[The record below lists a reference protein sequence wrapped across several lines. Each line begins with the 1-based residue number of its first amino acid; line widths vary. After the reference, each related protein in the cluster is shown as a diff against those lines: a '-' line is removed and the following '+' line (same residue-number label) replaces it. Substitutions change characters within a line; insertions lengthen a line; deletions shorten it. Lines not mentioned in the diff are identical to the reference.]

1 MGERPIKN
9 SKTSVIITTYNDAD
23 YLRRSIPSVINQ
35 TLKPQEIIIIDDG
48 SDNNSSKL
56 LTNSFAEKT
65 DIPIIYHK
73 KENGGPSSARNAGIG
88 LASGEFILFLDSD
101 DELLTNSIEWRQKIL
116 ESLGDNYASVY
127 CGRIERIN
135 NKKNNKIEIIEREG
149 SLDVSL
155 VGRKNGV
162 PGQITNH
169 IFRKYIL
176 LEVKGYNEHLK
187 FNEDFELIMR
197 IAKKWKFRGVNE
209 AGFIHHIRDD
219 SWSKIDHRAAYDG
232 VEDFLN
238 IAHSNKLMPMKE
250 IHKRRK
256 ENRLSLSRKLL
267 TNKTSWKEAIP
278 FIDEAFD
285 IIGPRNLK
293 EFILFFLNQI
303 LKRF

>member
-1 MGERPIKN
+1 M
-9 SKTSVIITTYNDAD
+9 IITTYNDAD
-23 YLRRSIPSVINQ
+23 YLRRSIPSAINQ
-35 TLKPQEIIIIDDG
+35 TLKPKEIIIIDDG
-48 SDNNSSKL
+48 SDNDSSKL
-56 LTNSFAEKT
+56 LTNSFAENT
-65 DIPIIYHK
+65 DIPMIYQK
-73 KENGGPSSARNAGIG
+73 KENGGPSSARNNGIG

-127 CGRIERIN
+127 CSRIERIN
-135 NKKNNKIEIIEREG
+135 NKKNNKIEIIESEG

-169 IFRKYIL
+169 LFRKHIL
-176 LEVKGYNEHLK
+176 LEVNGYNEELK

-209 AGFIHHIRDD
+209 VGFIHHIRDD
-219 SWSKIDHRAAYDG
+219 SWSKIDHRLAYNG

-238 IAHSNKLMPMKE
+238 IAQNNKLMPVKE
-250 IHKRRK
+250 IYKRRK

-285 IIGPRNLK
+285 ILGPQNLK
-293 EFILFFLNQI
+293 EFTLFFLNKI